1 MACAIG
7 PASVRGPSPQ
17 AYSASMHVGVLQ
29 VRLHVPQA
37 KSLKEKRQVVRSI
50 LDRARSRYHVAAAE
64 IEEQDIH
71 RIAVLG
77 FASVSGSHHHAEEI
91 VQKILDGLRLHP
103 AARLIEHEL
112 EVL

>member
-1 MACAIG
+1 
-7 PASVRGPSPQ
+7 
-17 AYSASMHVGVLQ
+17 MHIGVLH

-37 KSLKEKRQVVRSI
+37 NSLKEKRQVVKSI

-64 IEEQDIH
+64 VEEQDVR

-77 FASVSGSHHHAEEI
+77 FASVSGSRHHAEEV
-91 VQKILDGLRLHP
+91 VQKILDGLRAHA
-103 AARLIEHEL
+103 AARVVEHEL

>member
-1 MACAIG
+1 
-7 PASVRGPSPQ
+7 
-17 AYSASMHVGVLQ
+17 MHIGVLH

-37 KSLKEKRQVVRSI
+37 NSLKQKRQVVKSI

-64 IEEQDIH
+64 VEEQDVH

-77 FASVSGSHHHAEEI
+77 FASVSGSHSHAQEI
-91 VQKILDGLRLHP
+91 VQKILDGLRNHP

>member
-1 MACAIG
+1 
-7 PASVRGPSPQ
+7 
-17 AYSASMHVGVLQ
+17 MHVGILQ

-37 KSLKEKRQVVRSI
+37 SSLKEKRQVVRSI
-50 LDRARSRYHVAAAE
+50 LDRARNKYRVAAAE
-64 IEEQDIH
+64 IEEQDVH

-91 VQKILDGLRLHP
+91 VTKILEGLRLHP